1 MIELKQ
7 KLDIYLEPETIKI
20 LEKEAYRVGLTISH
34 LVQRAIEDKYIKLYT
49 TEKEVIKHGNTN
61 K

>member
-1 MIELKQ
+1 MNQLKQ
-7 KLDIYLEPETIKI
+7 KLDIYLEPATIKI
-20 LEKEAYRVGLTISH
+20 LEREAYRVGLTVSH

-49 TEKEVIKHGNTN
+49 TEKEVKHNG